1 MMNALIVTPQKI
13 THTLYVQYAE
23 FVIVK
28 IVGKNSFQMNVQDVC
43 HLFLNKNIYVCFVF
57 GE

>member
-1 MMNALIVTPQKI
+1 MNALIVTPQKI